1 MVREKE
7 VVRDCGGRE
16 EDSREPSDLGSK
28 VRDSLLWGAHVS
40 GSPFSGQ
47 EMLQGWGGWTTLD
60 TMVASG
66 QCLKCRTLVASA
78 PWKERPVPV
87 ENLARARAS
96 GPARLGS

>member
-1 MVREKE
+1 
-7 VVRDCGGRE
+7 
-16 EDSREPSDLGSK
+16 
-28 VRDSLLWGAHVS
+28 
-40 GSPFSGQ
+40 
-47 EMLQGWGGWTTLD
+47 MLQGWGGWTTLD